1 MRATLTTMGL
11 YEYDPSIFDNLLVPQ
26 GVDGPTLINQILYET
41 SDLELILPDPHYYK
55 TYMEAWAKRRLPVWT
70 KLWETT
76 QYEYDPI
83 ANYDRKE
90 TWTELETRD
99 LAASD
104 TTTRDTTDTKT
115 GTRKGTNSDQE
126 TRNLTESDTQE
137 STSTGRTTNT
147 QDTTSTNSKRA
158 FDSATLTPIDET
170 TTNTDDS
177 STSNGT
183 IDQTGSTHNTGTV
196 DVDHTINEST
206 TDTVKGTGTIKV
218 NGTDTGTVEHRY
230 EGTTKGNIGVTTTQ
244 QMIQSEREIVQFD
257 IYRYIVNDYISAFCM
272 EVY

>member
-11 YEYDPSIFDNLLVPQ
+11 YEYDPSIFDDLLIPQ

-55 TYMEAWAKRRLPVWT
+55 AYMEAWAKRRLPVWT
-70 KLWETT
+70 KLWEST

-104 TTTRDTTDTKT
+104 TTTRNTTDTKT

-126 TRNLTESDTQE
+126 IRNLTESDTQE

-170 TTNTDDS
+170 ISNTDDG

-183 IDQTGSTHNTGTV
+183 INQTGRTTNTGTV
-196 DVDHTINEST
+196 DTDHTINETSN
-206 TDTVKGTGTIKV
+206 DTVKGTGTIKV
-218 NGTDTGTVEHRY
+218 DGTDTGTVEHRY
-230 EGTTKGNIGVTTTQ
+230 EGTAKGNIGVTTTQ
-244 QMIQSEREIVQFD
+244 QMIERQRNVVQFD
-257 IYRYIVNDYISAFCM
+257 IYGYIVKDYINTFCA